1 MKKIL
6 TFLLLFLLAPL
17 FVFASEFDITGEY
30 VVLYNLNDDEI
41 LYEQNSNE
49 QTSIASITKIM
60 TALVAMDNISDYDS
74 IITIT
79 AADFEG
85 TAGYSKAGFSVGDRV
100 TYRDLLYGILL
111 PSGADAVNAIVRNTL
126 GYDDFIIAMN
136 ELAKKIGLENTSFS
150 NPVGKD
156 DVNNYSTASDVA
168 KMLKYALENPLF
180 KEIFTT
186 KEYTTTNGINL
197 ESTLYPYQDI
207 LDIDKIAGSK
217 SGFTR
222 GAGRCLASITTL
234 DGVNYLLVILNSSVD
249 QNYSAVLDTI
259 TIYDYYNDNF
269 SYQDILTEGQLI
281 TTIPVKWGKDKTYEI
296 TSPISVS
303 KFLENSASSNL
314 TYEYNGLEEIPQYT
328 KKDTKLGTISV
339 YNDGKLLYETTV
351 TLTEDISYYHPVL
364 WLISGFV
371 ILVVLILLLKK
382 RKRRRKRK

>member
-17 FVFASEFDITGEY
+17 FVLASEFDITGEY

-79 AADFEG
+79 TADFEG

-222 GAGRCLASITTL
+222 GAGRCLASITNL

>member
-79 AADFEG
+79 TADFEG
-85 TAGYSKAGFSVGDRV
+85 TTGYSKAGFSVGDRV

-222 GAGRCLASITTL
+222 GAGRCLASITNL

>member
-17 FVFASEFDITGEY
+17 FVFASEFNITGEY

-79 AADFEG
+79 TADFEG
-85 TAGYSKAGFSVGDRV
+85 TTGYSKAGFSVGDRV

-126 GYDDFIIAMN
+126 GYDNFIIAMN

-222 GAGRCLASITTL
+222 GAGRCLASITNL

>member
-79 AADFEG
+79 TADFEG
-85 TAGYSKAGFSVGDRV
+85 TTGYSKAGFSVGDRV

>member
-17 FVFASEFDITGEY
+17 FVLASEFDITGEY

-79 AADFEG
+79 TADFEG
-85 TAGYSKAGFSVGDRV
+85 TAGYSKAGFSVGNRV

-126 GYDDFIIAMN
+126 GYDNFIIAMN

-156 DVNNYSTASDVA
+156 NVNNYSTASDVA

-222 GAGRCLASITTL
+222 GAGRCLASITNL

>member
-79 AADFEG
+79 TADFEG
-85 TAGYSKAGFSVGDRV
+85 TTGYSKAGFSVGDRV

-234 DGVNYLLVILNSSVD
+234 DGVNYLLVILNSSVE

>member
-79 AADFEG
+79 TADFEG
-85 TAGYSKAGFSVGDRV
+85 TTGYSKAGFSVGDRV

-126 GYDDFIIAMN
+126 GYDNFIIAMN

-150 NPVGKD
+150 NPIGKD

>member
-79 AADFEG
+79 TADFEG

-126 GYDDFIIAMN
+126 GYDNFIIAMN

>member
-79 AADFEG
+79 TADFEG
-85 TAGYSKAGFSVGDRV
+85 TTGYSKAGFSVGDRV

-111 PSGADAVNAIVRNTL
+111 PSGADAVSAIVRNTL

-136 ELAKKIGLENTSFS
+136 ELTKKIGLENTSFS

-222 GAGRCLASITTL
+222 GAGRCLASITNL
-234 DGVNYLLVILNSSVD
+234 DGVNYLLVILNSSVE

-371 ILVVLILLLKK
+371 ILVALILLLKK

>member
-79 AADFEG
+79 TADFEG
-85 TAGYSKAGFSVGDRV
+85 TTGYSKAGFSVGDRV

-126 GYDDFIIAMN
+126 GYDNFIIAMN

-234 DGVNYLLVILNSSVD
+234 DGVNYLLVILNSSVE

>member
-79 AADFEG
+79 TADFEG

-126 GYDDFIIAMN
+126 GYDNFIIAMN

-222 GAGRCLASITTL
+222 GAGRCLASITNL
-234 DGVNYLLVILNSSVD
+234 DGVNYLLVILNSSVE

>member
-79 AADFEG
+79 TADFEG
-85 TAGYSKAGFSVGDRV
+85 TTGYSKAGFSVGDRV

-136 ELAKKIGLENTSFS
+136 ELTKKISLENTSFS

-234 DGVNYLLVILNSSVD
+234 DGVNYLLVILNSSVE

>member
-17 FVFASEFDITGEY
+17 FVLASEFDITGEY

-79 AADFEG
+79 TADFEG
-85 TAGYSKAGFSVGDRV
+85 TTGYSKAGFSVGDRV

-222 GAGRCLASITTL
+222 GAGRCLASITNL
-234 DGVNYLLVILNSSVD
+234 DGVNYLLVILNSLVD

>member
-79 AADFEG
+79 TADFEG
-85 TAGYSKAGFSVGDRV
+85 TTGYSKAGFSVGDRV

-126 GYDDFIIAMN
+126 GYDNFIIAMN

-222 GAGRCLASITTL
+222 GAGRCLASITNL

-296 TSPISVS
+296 TSPISVN

-371 ILVVLILLLKK
+371 ILVALILLLKK

>member
-79 AADFEG
+79 TADFEG
-85 TAGYSKAGFSVGDRV
+85 TTGYSKAGFSVGDRV

-126 GYDDFIIAMN
+126 GYDNFIIAMN

>member
-1 MKKIL
+1 M
-6 TFLLLFLLAPL
+6 LAPL

-79 AADFEG
+79 TADFEG
-85 TAGYSKAGFSVGDRV
+85 TTGYSKAGFSVGDRV

>member
-79 AADFEG
+79 TADFEG
-85 TAGYSKAGFSVGDRV
+85 TTGYSKAGFSVGDRV

-156 DVNNYSTASDVA
+156 GVNNYSTASDVA

-234 DGVNYLLVILNSSVD
+234 DGVNYLLVILNSSVE

>member
-79 AADFEG
+79 TADFEG
-85 TAGYSKAGFSVGDRV
+85 TTGYSKAGFSVGDRV

-126 GYDDFIIAMN
+126 GYDSFIIAMN

-222 GAGRCLASITTL
+222 GAGRCLASITNL

-339 YNDGKLLYETTV
+339 YNGGKLLYETTV

>member
-79 AADFEG
+79 TADFEG
-85 TAGYSKAGFSVGDRV
+85 TTGYSKAGYSVGDRV

-150 NPVGKD
+150 NPIGKD

-222 GAGRCLASITTL
+222 GAGRCLASITNL

>member
-17 FVFASEFDITGEY
+17 FVFASKFDITGEY

-79 AADFEG
+79 TADFEG
-85 TAGYSKAGFSVGDRV
+85 TTGYSKAGFSVGDRV

-126 GYDDFIIAMN
+126 GYDNFIIAMN

>member
-17 FVFASEFDITGEY
+17 FVFASEFDITSEY

-79 AADFEG
+79 TADFEG
-85 TAGYSKAGFSVGDRV
+85 TTGYSKAGFSVGDRV

-222 GAGRCLASITTL
+222 GAGRCLASITNL
-234 DGVNYLLVILNSSVD
+234 DGVNYLLVILNSSID

-269 SYQDILTEGQLI
+269 SYQDILTEEQLI
-281 TTIPVKWGKDKTYEI
+281 TTIPVKYGKDKTYEI

>member
-79 AADFEG
+79 TADFEG

-126 GYDDFIIAMN
+126 GYDNFIIAMN

-156 DVNNYSTASDVA
+156 GVNNYSTASDVA

>member
-79 AADFEG
+79 TADFEG
-85 TAGYSKAGFSVGDRV
+85 TTGYSKAGFSVGDRV

-234 DGVNYLLVILNSSVD
+234 DGVNYLLVILNSSVE

-281 TTIPVKWGKDKTYEI
+281 TIIPVKWGKDKTYEI

>member
-17 FVFASEFDITGEY
+17 FVFASKFDITGEY

-79 AADFEG
+79 TADFEG
-85 TAGYSKAGFSVGDRV
+85 TTGYSKAGFSVGDRV

-126 GYDDFIIAMN
+126 GYDNFIIAMN

-222 GAGRCLASITTL
+222 GAGRCLASITNL

>member
-79 AADFEG
+79 TADFEG
-85 TAGYSKAGFSVGDRV
+85 TTGYSKAGFSVGNRV

-126 GYDDFIIAMN
+126 GYDNFIIAMN

-234 DGVNYLLVILNSSVD
+234 DGVNYLLVILNSSVE

>member
-79 AADFEG
+79 TADFEG
-85 TAGYSKAGFSVGDRV
+85 TTGYSKAGFSVGDRV

-156 DVNNYSTASDVA
+156 NVNNYSTASDVA

-222 GAGRCLASITTL
+222 GAGRCLASITNL

>member
-79 AADFEG
+79 TADFEG
-85 TAGYSKAGFSVGDRV
+85 TTGYSKAGFSVGDRV

-136 ELAKKIGLENTSFS
+136 ELTKKIGLENTSFS

-207 LDIDKIAGSK
+207 LDIDKITLKAAL
-217 SGFTR
+217 R
-222 GAGRCLASITTL
+222 EELA
-234 DGVNYLLVILNSSVD
+234 
-249 QNYSAVLDTI
+249 
-259 TIYDYYNDNF
+259 
-269 SYQDILTEGQLI
+269 
-281 TTIPVKWGKDKTYEI
+281 
-296 TSPISVS
+296 
-303 KFLENSASSNL
+303 
-314 TYEYNGLEEIPQYT
+314 
-328 KKDTKLGTISV
+328 
-339 YNDGKLLYETTV
+339 
-351 TLTEDISYYHPVL
+351 
-364 WLISGFV
+364 
-371 ILVVLILLLKK
+371 VV
-382 RKRRRKRK
+382 

>member
-17 FVFASEFDITGEY
+17 FVFALEFDITGEY

-79 AADFEG
+79 TADFEG

-222 GAGRCLASITTL
+222 GAGRCLASITNL

>member
-79 AADFEG
+79 TADFEG
-85 TAGYSKAGFSVGDRV
+85 TTGYSKAGFSVGDRV

-186 KEYTTTNGINL
+186 KEYATTNGINL

-234 DGVNYLLVILNSSVD
+234 DGVNYLLVILNSSID

-303 KFLENSASSNL
+303 KFLENSSSSNL

>member
-126 GYDDFIIAMN
+126 GYDNFIIAMN

>member
-79 AADFEG
+79 TADFEG
-85 TAGYSKAGFSVGDRV
+85 TTGYSKAGFSVGDRV

-136 ELAKKIGLENTSFS
+136 ELTKKIGLENTSFS

-234 DGVNYLLVILNSSVD
+234 DGVNYLLVILNSSVE

>member
-79 AADFEG
+79 TADFEG
-85 TAGYSKAGFSVGDRV
+85 TTGYSKAGFSVGDRV

-136 ELAKKIGLENTSFS
+136 ELTKKIGLENTSFS

-222 GAGRCLASITTL
+222 GAGRCLASITNL

-296 TSPISVS
+296 TSPISVN

>member
-79 AADFEG
+79 TADFEG
-85 TAGYSKAGFSVGDRV
+85 TTGYSKAGFSVGDRV

-126 GYDDFIIAMN
+126 GYDNFIIAMN

-222 GAGRCLASITTL
+222 GAGRCLASITNL

-371 ILVVLILLLKK
+371 ILVALILLLKK

>member
-17 FVFASEFDITGEY
+17 FVFASEFNITGEY

-49 QTSIASITKIM
+49 QTSIAWITKIM

-79 AADFEG
+79 TADFEG

-126 GYDDFIIAMN
+126 GYDNFIIAMN

-222 GAGRCLASITTL
+222 GAGRCLASITNL

>member
-17 FVFASEFDITGEY
+17 FVLASEFDITGEY

-79 AADFEG
+79 TADFEG
-85 TAGYSKAGFSVGDRV
+85 TTGYSKAGFSVGDRV

-126 GYDDFIIAMN
+126 GYDNFIIAMN

-234 DGVNYLLVILNSSVD
+234 DGVNYLLVILNSSVE